1 MRKFGYIASAVLC
14 AAVLAASGC
23 NNESNGSEEGSSA
36 AVTSGT
42 VQNNGDI
49 QLKTYAFP
57 EFLSSQGDADMLSNA
72 VYRSFDPAAIMV
84 EPERQP
90 FDGYKCTAC
99 FNELYYIFK
108 DGEHYGLMNGSG
120 TELIGSDGIKKIS
133 AASVNLLQIKYDD
146 GTTAYFQTDDAGGGV
161 FVVIEDFDESRI
173 GFALNRSASEDGQDT
188 YTLQIDGANVY
199 DTAWLSAET
208 ANISELDT
216 SRKCEAVYKVTSG
229 SGSYYITF
237 DKFYNF
243 TVYEAAYGFIS
254 LKIGGEYGECYILSA
269 KDYSELETL
278 ISSFGRESGAGAP
291 SKDENADYIQITM
304 GLESENRR
312 VLTVSADGYCLTDN
326 ISDDSSANDKYFTVM
341 SKETFVDLVN
351 WVDSALGTE
360 YGK

>member
-1 MRKFGYIASAVLC
+1 MRKFGYIAAVLC
-14 AAVLAASGC
+14 AAAVLGTSGC
-23 NNESNGSEEGSSA
+23 KKEGSDPADGSPA
-36 AVTSGT
+36 AVTTGAA
-42 VQNNGDI
+42 QNNGDI

-57 EFLSSQGDADMLSNA
+57 EFLSAQGDADMLSNA

-90 FDGYKCTAC
+90 FEGYKCTAC
-99 FNELYYIFK
+99 FNESYYIFK
-108 DGEHYGLMNGSG
+108 EDEHYGLMNADG
-120 TELIGSDGIKKIS
+120 TELVDSSGIKKIS

-146 GTTAYFQTDDAGGGV
+146 GTTSYFQTNGAGGGV
-161 FVVIEDFDESRI
+161 FVLIEDFDEDRI
-173 GFALNRSASEDGQDT
+173 GFAVNKAASEDGQDT
-188 YTLQIDGANVY
+188 YTLQLDGANIY
-199 DTAWLSAET
+199 DAAWLSAET
-208 ANISELDT
+208 ADIKKLDT

-278 ISSFGRESGAGAP
+278 ISSFGRESGASTP
-291 SKDENADYIQITM
+291 SKDENADYIQLTM
-304 GLESENRR
+304 GLEGANRR

-326 ISDDSSANDKYFTVM
+326 ISDDSSANNKYFTVM

-351 WVDSALGTE
+351 WVDSALGAE
-360 YGK
+360 YNK